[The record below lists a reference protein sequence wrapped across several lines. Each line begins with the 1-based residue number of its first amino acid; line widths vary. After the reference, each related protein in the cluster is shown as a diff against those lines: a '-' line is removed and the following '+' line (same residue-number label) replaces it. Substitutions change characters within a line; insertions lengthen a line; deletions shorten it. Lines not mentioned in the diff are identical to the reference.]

1 MTELSPEAQ
10 LDEALAAFEPRVV
23 ALALASLAWVRKL
36 VPGSFELVYD
46 AYSALSIPFATGEKL
61 GDGFVAVV
69 VYPKYINLGFFRG
82 TELEDK
88 DGLLEGTG
96 GLMRHVT
103 IEKESDLEK
112 KGLAALVRA
121 AAKRAGWKRGL
132 EGRLIVKKIYPKK
145 RPRRPTPKITKP
157 GRRAPR

>member
-10 LDEALAAFEPRVV
+10 LDEALAAFEPRIV
-23 ALALASLAWVRKL
+23 ALAVASLARVRKL

-61 GDGFVAVV
+61 GDAFVSVV
-69 VYPKYINLGFFRG
+69 VYPKYVNVAFFRG
-82 TELEDK
+82 TELEDRE
-88 DGLLEGTG
+88 GLLEGTG
-96 GLMRHVT
+96 RLMRHVT

-112 KGLAALVRA
+112 KGLAELIRVA
-121 AAKRAGWKRGL
+121 AERAGWRRGL
-132 EGRLIVKKIYPKK
+132 VGRLIVKKIYPRK
-145 RPRRPTPKITKP
+145 RPRRPTPKVTKP